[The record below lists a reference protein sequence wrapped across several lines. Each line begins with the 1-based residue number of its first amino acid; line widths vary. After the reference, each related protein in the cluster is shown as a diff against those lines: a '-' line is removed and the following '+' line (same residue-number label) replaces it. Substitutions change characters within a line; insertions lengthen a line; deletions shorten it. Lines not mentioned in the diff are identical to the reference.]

1 MGIRDSNH
9 TAPEPRWG
17 MDTGETVNVNVVE
30 PPSGQKD
37 TGWVPFVDVPVLDWF
52 NWKAWATYVR
62 LAYLARI
69 FNGMLTV
76 NSLFRR
82 GKGTAIAEVTAGSG
96 LSVNVALGRAWIDG
110 ARWEVAAVSNLALAT
125 ADATHPR
132 FDLVVME
139 VNSDI
144 PSYAVVTGTPAA
156 IPAEPSLAS
165 NQVALARVR
174 VNAGATTPTSIS
186 DRRIFGSL
194 ALDEAQVDR
203 TFKAGD
209 LGGGDFLLEVDD
221 DVVNNGRVRLLPVAG
236 QLDIGSTLLT
246 ILPGASQ
253 ILIGAASLL
262 RFPAAAVEF
271 STPITRTYDISIY
284 DFDRGAGVDADL
296 ANAGTLTDLVGND
309 PSGTGV
315 GLLNDGDVGPGSE
328 SVRAGVRIPK
338 NATITAVRI
347 YGNRASNT
355 PGLQFFFH
363 GHKKGTGVSTLIAS
377 DANNGSG
384 PTGDFTLAVTGLS
397 HAVDGS
403 ETYRLLIGWVGSGP
417 VCLHGA
423 EVEYT
428 IQAPFA

>member
-17 MDTGETVNVNVVE
+17 MTTGETVDADVVE
-30 PPSGQKD
+30 PPGAQKD
-37 TGWVPFVDVPVLDWF
+37 TGWQPFIDVPVLEWF
-52 NWKAWATYVR
+52 NWLSWAAYVR
-62 LAYLARI
+62 LAYLSRI
-69 FNGMLTV
+69 LDRMFPV
-76 NSLFRR
+76 SSLLRR

-110 ARWEVAAVSNLALAT
+110 AMYEVAAATNLALAT

-132 FDLVVME
+132 FDIVVME
-139 VNSDI
+139 VNSGI

-156 IPAEPSLAS
+156 SPAEPSLAP
-165 NQVALARVR
+165 NQVALARIR

-186 DRRIFGSL
+186 DRRIFGSM

-221 DVVNNGRVRLLPVAG
+221 DVVNNGRVRIAPVAG
-236 QLDIGSTLLT
+236 LVDIGSTLLT

-262 RFPAAAVEF
+262 QFPAAAVKF
-271 STPITRTYDISIY
+271 TTPVTRTVDLGIY
-284 DFDRGAGVDADL
+284 EFWLGGLIDDNDTRTSTLPDPTGSGAGIQDDQSV
-296 ANAGTLTDLVGND
+296 
-309 PSGTGV
+309 GTGV
-315 GLLNDGDVGPGSE
+315 HSIRAP
-328 SVRAGVRIPK
+328 VRLPK
-338 NATITAVRI
+338 NATITAVRV
-347 YGNRASNT
+347 YGNRATNT
-355 PGLQFFFH
+355 PGLQFFLH
-363 GHKKGTGVSTLIAS
+363 ARKKTTGIIAVVAT

-384 PTGDFTLAVTGLS
+384 PTGNFTLAVTGLS
-397 HAVDGS
+397 HAVDGT
-403 ETYRLLIGWVGSGP
+403 ETFELIVDWVGTGQ
-417 VCLHGA
+417 VGFHGA

-428 IQAPFA
+428 IQEPFA